1 MTFMQ
6 PLVCRHCGK
15 EVRPNKKLKHLLQHY
30 CGDKACQSARKR
42 CFDRH
47 KYKTNELFRSNK
59 LQSARE
65 RKKKQAGQ
73 GNPLACS
80 RHQQDYRAS
89 HPDYVLE
96 NRQKQRAR
104 NARKVVKT
112 SEETKIVNPDASMLQ
127 KPEND
132 TVYALIAVDCKKIV
146 NPDAFMS
153 KITDIESVIKSPPMF
168 VRLL

>member
-1 MTFMQ
+1 MQ
-6 PLVCRHCGK
+6 TLVCRHCGK
-15 EVRPNKKLKHLLQHY
+15 EVLPNKKLKHLIQHY

-42 CFDRH
+42 GFDRH

-73 GNPLACS
+73 GNPQACS
-80 RHQQDYRAS
+80 RYQRDYRAS
-89 HPDYVLE
+89 HPDYVLD

-104 NARKVVKT
+104 NARKADKKAGG
-112 SEETKIVNPDASMLQ
+112 TKIVNPDASMLKQ
-127 KPEND
+127 LDND
-132 TVYALIAVDCKKIV
+132 RVYAMIAVDCKKIV
-146 NPDAFMS
+146 NPDASMS
-153 KITDIESVIKSPPMF
+153 KITDIESVITVQPIF